1 MPSGVARPDDEM
13 SRRYETSVRR
23 SGQAPAGVWS
33 RPAPSNGDALH
44 ACDLMHVLIAAS
56 GEIDQNGLTACER
69 GGELHDMGNGM
80 GRFEGRHDAFRL
92 RQEIERRDRLIVGDG
107 GIRNAST
114 LLIER
119 MLRSDGRVVESGRH
133 GMRQLDL
140 TI

>member
-23 SGQAPAGVWS
+23 SGQAPAGERC

-44 ACDLMHVLIAAS
+44 ACDLMHVLIAPS
-56 GEIDQNGLTACER
+56 GGIDQNGLTACER

-80 GRFEGRHDAFRL
+80 GRFEGRHDALRL
-92 RQEIERRDRLIVGDG
+92 RQEIERRARLIVAAG

-114 LLIER
+114 LLIDR
-119 MLRSDGRVVESGRH
+119 MLLADGSVVDSGRH
-133 GMRQLDL
+133 EM
-140 TI
+140 